1 MKWGQ
6 ILCAVALCRLKTC
19 PVNLWEN
26 RMCHHGV
33 PSYVLSL
40 CNTTLDTTVETWK
53 SSIGNLEAIIGMN
66 SFHFLSKF
74 SNLFLPSAFVQF
86 VSLQIHKSK
95 LITSFNSD
103 AVHLVFDTS

>member
-1 MKWGQ
+1 MKWMQ

-53 SSIGNLEAIIGMN
+53 SLIGNLDAIIWHELL
-66 SFHFLSKF
+66 SFKF